1 MSQNLGNLN
10 FYLRSSLNYRDIE
23 DQKTDLNKEN
33 DFYSLINKKRKRHI
47 RNKNYKIMRCPSCAS
62 SSLRNFYKHIHENP
76 ENKNHKMREFEENN
90 QQIRDLKYQLEN
102 KVISSPKKYLF
113 PPKNVN
119 FINKNE
125 SNDNHDILKNNITIS
140 KINNDIGE
148 RNKQIGNEKKKTNIQ
163 KISMVCETKRDSR
176 EIDKGNSRKI
186 KKDGD
191 GDDGEDEIF
200 MYQNDD
206 LAEDEKSKN
215 DKQNIIEC
223 KLVKVSAKKKKVVK
237 PKKSKKIIIQVER
250 VIAPQ
255 I

>member
-47 RNKNYKIMRCPSCAS
+47 SNKNYKIMKCPSCAS
-62 SSLRNFYKHIHENP
+62 TSLRNFYKHIHE
-76 ENKNHKMREFEENN
+76 KKSHKMREFEENN
-90 QQIRDLKYQLEN
+90 QQMKELKYQLEN

-119 FINKNE
+119 IINKNE
-125 SNDNHDILKNNITIS
+125 SNDNKDIFKNNITIS
-140 KINNDIGE
+140 KIKNDIGE
-148 RNKQIGNEKKKTNIQ
+148 KNKQIGNVKKKANTK
-163 KISMVCETKRDSR
+163 KISMVCETKRDNK
-176 EIDKGNSRKI
+176 EIGKGNSRKI
-186 KKDGD
+186 KKDD
-191 GDDGEDEIF
+191 DDDGEDERF
-200 MYQNDD
+200 VYQNDD
-206 LAEDEKSKN
+206 LNEDEKIKN

>member
-1 MSQNLGNLN
+1 MSQNLGNLK

-47 RNKNYKIMRCPSCAS
+47 SNKNYKIMKCPSCAS
-62 SSLRNFYKHIHENP
+62 TSLRNLYKHIHEK
-76 ENKNHKMREFEENN
+76 KNHKMREFEENS
-90 QQIRDLKYQLEN
+90 QQIRELKYHLEN
-102 KVISSPKKYLF
+102 KVISPPKKYLF
-113 PPKNVN
+113 PQKNAN
-119 FINKNE
+119 IIKNNE
-125 SNDNHDILKNNITIS
+125 NNDNQDILKNNITIS
-140 KINNDIGE
+140 KIKNDIGE
-148 RNKQIGNEKKKTNIQ
+148 KNKQIGNEKKKINIE
-163 KISMVCETKRDSR
+163 KISMVCETKRDNKEIGR
-176 EIDKGNSRKI
+176 ENSRKI

-191 GDDGEDEIF
+191 DGEDDKF
-200 MYQNDD
+200 VYQNDD
-206 LAEDEKSKN
+206 LNEDEKSKN

>member
-1 MSQNLGNLN
+1 MSQNLGNLK

-47 RNKNYKIMRCPSCAS
+47 SNKNYKIMKCPSCAS
-62 SSLRNFYKHIHENP
+62 SSLRNFYKHIH

-163 KISMVCETKRDSR
+163 KISMVCETKRDNKEIGR
-176 EIDKGNSRKI
+176 ENSRKI
-186 KKDGD
+186 KMDG
-191 GDDGEDEIF
+191 DGEDEKLV
-200 MYQNDD
+200 YQNDD
-206 LAEDEKSKN
+206 LNEDEKSKN